1 MKEQKDKL
9 QANQAELFRQM
20 EIRQA
25 QSISEDLMH
34 RVDYKLNS
42 KLIKNL
48 EQPVLVPRD
57 KRKPF

>member
-1 MKEQKDKL
+1 MDE
-9 QANQAELFRQM
+9 RQYQDM
-20 EIRQA
+20 G
-25 QSISEDLMH
+25 EDLMH

-48 EQPVLVPRD
+48 AEPILMPKD